1 MSVVPPDETE
11 NVEIIIP
18 QPKGH
23 RVLSVVVSNTGTMFI
38 DEDMG
43 EFVHRLHEFLAM
55 SAELRHVRSFESEY
69 LKVNAIG
76 TFTEKG
82 EGPGLEGAT
91 HIITSDAWLTRA
103 GAEMVSHIGYT
114 WMEHGPMPR
123 QSSIPV
129 ARELPRL
136 PGNYRMGSG
145 KRSR

>member
-1 MSVVPPDETE
+1 VSEEQT
-11 NVEIIIP
+11 EIIIP

-23 RVLSVVVSNTGTMFI
+23 RVLSVVVSNTGTMFV

-55 SAELRHVRSFESEY
+55 PARHTRSFESEY
-69 LKVNAIG
+69 LRVNAIG

-103 GAEMVSHIGYT
+103 GAEMISHIGYT

-129 ARELPRL
+129 ARSLPFQ
-136 PGNYRMGSG
+136 PHGQG